1 MEITYLCVVDPDVK
15 YPLGEFTKEVKGY
28 LADKDGWKSRGYSFR
43 EVKSN
48 PRCVIHL
55 SSPRGIREAGCV
67 DPNLS
72 CAEMGGK
79 HLHLNAM
86 RWTTGAKQSEL
97 PLKEYRQYMVS
108 HEMGHILGFN
118 HVGCPAPGSPA
129 PIMMQQTLGI
139 GACKPNTKLT
149 DKDGRKK

>member
-1 MEITYLCVVDPDVK
+1 MEITYICVVDADVN
-15 YPLGEFTKEVKGY
+15 YSQSEFTKEVKAY
-28 LADKDGWKSRGYSFR
+28 LADKHGWISRGYSFR
-43 EVKSN
+43 EVKAN

-55 SSPRGIREAGCV
+55 SSPRTIREVGCS
-67 DPNLS
+67 DPSLS

-108 HEMGHILGFN
+108 HEMGHILGFD
-118 HVGCPAPGSPA
+118 HVTCPAPGAPA

-139 GACKPNTKLT
+139 GSCKPNTKLT
-149 DKDGRKK
+149 EKDGRKK